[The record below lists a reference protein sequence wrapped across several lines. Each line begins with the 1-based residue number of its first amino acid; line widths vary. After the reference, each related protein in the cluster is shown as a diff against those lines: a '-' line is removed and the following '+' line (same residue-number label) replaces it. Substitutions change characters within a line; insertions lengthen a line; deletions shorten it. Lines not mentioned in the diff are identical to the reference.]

1 MDDRNNQLYLGAGV
15 ATGEMKRILV
25 TGALGQIGSELTLE
39 LRKQYGADNVVATDL
54 RNDVPKD
61 FAESGPYENLDVTE
75 GSSLLNVVKK
85 HKIDTIYHLAAILS
99 GVGEQRPELAYSVNM
114 NGLKNVL
121 DVAKDRGMARVM
133 VPSSIAVFGPS
144 TPHDN
149 TPQETVLRPTSMY
162 GVTKVAGELL
172 CDYYWKKF
180 GLDVRGVRYPGLIS
194 WKTPPGGGTTDY
206 AVAIYHEAIQKK
218 HYTCFVKE
226 STVLPM
232 MYMPDALRAI
242 IDLAKADGNRLRYRN
257 AYNISALSF
266 DVAELADSIRQHIP
280 EFTVAYEPD
289 YRQQIADGWPHTVD
303 DRAARLDWDWKPE
316 YDLSAMTED
325 MLSNLGRLIETPA

>member
-1 MDDRNNQLYLGAGV
+1 
-15 ATGEMKRILV
+15 MKRILV